1 MQSRPFI
8 NNIDTRR
15 GSLYT
20 QHVFKQ
26 NTQLQHEAPP
36 FDDATAYTRHYELR
50 DVPDT
55 ASDDPCTPT
64 MYEAVFRRYGDLKET
79 CMKFKLSIV
88 REGRFFM
95 IVNTAKQKLLQGYI
109 LTQSNP
115 FCVFFKGPS
124 TPETVQCPDAEQ
136 AETYVKSFYTIED
149 DDAEQDVDEKKK

>member
-15 GSLYT
+15 GSLFT

-26 NTQLQHEAPP
+26 NTQLQHAAPP
-36 FDDATAYTRHYELR
+36 FDDVTAYTRHYESR
-50 DVPDT
+50 DVPEQD
-55 ASDDPCTPT
+55 PT
-64 MYEAVFRRYGDLKET
+64 MYEAVFNRFSDLKET
-79 CMKFKLSIV
+79 CIKFKLSIV

-109 LTQSNP
+109 LTQTNP

-136 AETYVKSFYTIED
+136 AETYVKSFFTIED
-149 DDAEQDVDEKKK
+149 DDSDDEKKSKKNDVAI